1 MCILCDKM
9 DIQKLQIFVTNKVP
23 IGVIVSFGYN
33 LIQISSLTLEII
45 VIPITIH
52 LKIITSPIM

>member
-1 MCILCDKM
+1 M